1 MSSVQ
6 DTGFT
11 IATAVRSGRVSAV
24 EIARHALDCIVTKD
38 VRLNSFTAMTAERA
52 IAEATA
58 VDAKIAANIDPG
70 PLAGIPYAVKN
81 LFDIQGLTT
90 LAGSKINAA
99 NPPAAADSMAVR
111 RLTDA
116 GAVLVGALNM
126 DEYAYGF
133 TTENSHYGPT
143 ANPWDPTRIA
153 GGSSGGSAA
162 AVAAGLVPFT
172 LGSDTNGSIRV
183 PSSLTGIF
191 GLKPTYG
198 RLSRAGSFPFVHSL
212 DHIGPFARSARDL
225 ALVYD
230 VLQGP
235 DPADPACTTR
245 PPSPTGPELDKGV
258 DDLLVAIADDYFEKK
273 AEPEA
278 LEAVAT
284 VAAALNSRRRVTLP
298 EAARAR
304 AAAFAITASE
314 GGNLH
319 LPRLRRRMADFDRH
333 TRDRLLAGALLPAA
347 WYIQAQRFR
356 RWYLEQ
362 VKAVF
367 QSVDLILAPA
377 TPCSATAIGQETM
390 MVEGM
395 EVPVRPNMGMFTQPI
410 SFIGLP
416 VAVVPVHRPGRLPI
430 GVQIIAAPWR
440 EDLCLRAAWTLESA
454 GVVTAP
460 IADLD

>member
-24 EIARHALDCIVTKD
+24 EIARHTLDCIVTKD

-58 VDAKIAANIDPG
+58 VDAKIAASIDPG

-111 RLTDA
+111 RLTGA

-245 PPSPTGPELDKGV
+245 PPFPTGPELDKGV

-319 LPRLRRRMADFDRH
+319 LPRLRRQMADFDRH

-390 MVEGM
+390 MVGGM

-416 VAVVPVHRPGRLPI
+416 VAVVSVHRPGRLPI